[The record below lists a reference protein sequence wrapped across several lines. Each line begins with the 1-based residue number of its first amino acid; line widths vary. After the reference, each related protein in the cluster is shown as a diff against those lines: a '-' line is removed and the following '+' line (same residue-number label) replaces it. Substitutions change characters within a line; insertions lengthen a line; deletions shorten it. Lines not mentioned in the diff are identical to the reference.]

1 MNKKKFYDNHKNF
14 SNRTILEYYISPG
27 IRCKFDL
34 LLENIGLLK
43 RKFNNALD
51 LGCSGNS
58 FLYFLENCERKSF
71 YDLANFP
78 LTQYAKKILRHPI
91 CGDLMSL
98 PYRAESFDFIS
109 ALDVLEHIRE
119 DKIAISEISRILK
132 SKGIVLITVPHSMK
146 YYSRQDQLIGH
157 HRRYEIGEIISHFEK
172 NNLKHIRTFGVYGQL
187 MRIADI
193 QSANPEK
200 IEENLSKLRKRYA
213 SDAVFREL
221 WNLIVNIGSRVMKFD
236 AKYCSLKKMMN
247 IAVIFI
253 KK

>member
-14 SNRTILEYYISPG
+14 SNRTIFEYYISPG

-34 LLENIGLLK
+34 LLENFGLLK
-43 RKFNNALD
+43 RKFNNSLD

-58 FLYFLENCERKSF
+58 FLYFLEICKHKSF

-78 LTQYAKKILRHPI
+78 LTQYAKRRFWHPI

-98 PYRAESFDFIS
+98 PYRAESFDFVS

-119 DKIAISEISRILK
+119 DKIAISEISRILQK
-132 SKGIVLITVPHSMK
+132 NGILFITVPHSMK
-146 YYSRQDQLIGH
+146 YYSQQDQLIGH
-157 HRRYEIGEIISHFEK
+157 HRRYEVDEIVSHFEK
-172 NNLKHIRTFGVYGQL
+172 NNLKHMKTFGVYGRL
-187 MRIADI
+187 LRIADI

-200 IEENLSKLRKRYA
+200 IEENLLKLRKKYA
-213 SDAVFREL
+213 SGGLFREL
-221 WNLIVNIGSRVMKFD
+221 WNVVVYIGSRVMKFD
-236 AKYCSLKKMMN
+236 AKYCSIKKIMN
-247 IAVIFI
+247 IAINFI